1 MPGACRPGESERASE
16 RERERERER
25 EVQLTKQHVDQIE
38 HLHTDMDN
46 LSEEVKGIKTF
57 TSEAAQAARRAE
69 LETLREAVG
78 KVIDVH
84 IHIHTTHTHTHTARC
99 WRRCGRLWAR

>member
-1 MPGACRPGESERASE
+1 
-16 RERERERER
+16 
-25 EVQLTKQHVDQIE
+25 
-38 HLHTDMDN
+38 MDN

-84 IHIHTTHTHTHTARC
+84 IHIHTTHTHTHRTVLETLREAVGEVIDVHIDIHTKHRHTARC
-99 WRRCGRLWAR
+99 WRRCGRLLAR